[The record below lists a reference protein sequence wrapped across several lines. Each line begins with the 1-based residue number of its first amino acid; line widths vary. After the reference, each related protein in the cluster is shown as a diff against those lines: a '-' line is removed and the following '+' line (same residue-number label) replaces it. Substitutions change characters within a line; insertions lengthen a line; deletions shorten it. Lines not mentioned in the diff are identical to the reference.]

1 MQRCGH
7 RSFCGQPVIWI
18 AKLLGRL
25 TLIGNFQVQIVIAN
39 SKSLSRRKEAVRW
52 LSASLCLCA
61 LLGTVACGGSSS
73 PPASPVSGN
82 WQMQLVGP
90 NSDQPWQLSGFLL
103 QSGNSVTGSF
113 ISVPNVTTGF
123 GCNGVGPVSGT
134 LNSQNNLKLDVNES
148 GQDVSLTASFPS
160 EAPSSKAPLTG
171 QFSTLAAG
179 CTSTS
184 TGTWSAVPVTPI
196 AGSFHGTFTPPPVT
210 GEAPVDVTG
219 TLNQGP
225 NVGDS
230 NATLTGTINATGPTR
245 FCSYLNS
252 ATITGLISGAQVTLD
267 FLGPDGSQIGHL
279 GSPPATIT
287 PDAKSLTCS
296 SPCSYTFT
304 QISKS
309 CTGDS
314 GTVELTFP

>member
-1 MQRCGH
+1 
-7 RSFCGQPVIWI
+7 
-18 AKLLGRL
+18 
-25 TLIGNFQVQIVIAN
+25 
-39 SKSLSRRKEAVRW
+39 VRW
-52 LSASLCLCA
+52 LAASLCWCA
-61 LLGTVACGGSSS
+61 LLCTVACGNSSN
-73 PPASPVSGN
+73 PPAGPVSGN

-90 NSDQPWQLSGFLL
+90 NTDQPWQLSGFLL

-113 ISVPNVTTGF
+113 VSVPNATTGF

-134 LNSQNNLKLDVNES
+134 LNSQNNLKLDVNVS

-179 CTSTS
+179 CTSSS
-184 TGTWSAVPVTPI
+184 TGTWSAVPVTPL
-196 AGSFHGTFTPPPVT
+196 AGSFHGTFTSTAVFSA
-210 GEAPVDVTG
+210 APVDVTG

-225 NVGDS
+225 NVGTS
-230 NATLTGTINATGPTR
+230 NDTLTGTINASGPTR

-252 ATITGLISGAQVTLD
+252 ATITGLVSGTQVTLD
-267 FLGPDGSQIGHL
+267 LFGPDGSQIGHL
-279 GSPPATIT
+279 GSPPATIK
-287 PDAKSLTCS
+287 PDGTSLSCA
-296 SPCSYTFT
+296 SPCSYFFS